1 MRCALIRYALSWLA
15 AVAACSFAQAALA
28 EIPQA
33 LDRAT
38 FSVGGFYPTID
49 TRISANGP
57 AVAGTDLSFERDLGI
72 DNHRALTNVRIE
84 LLLLDSQGFSVGG
97 YQYSKSAGSTL
108 ARDIEFG
115 GNEYNASAF
124 VEARLRLQTYNA
136 AWHWWFAPTV
146 EDVVGVG
153 LGAAYYDLKGTIDG
167 GITVNDHSATAHGEA
182 EGNAIAPL
190 LMLGWRH
197 AFSESLRTY
206 AYFSGV
212 RKPSGKLTGH
222 LVNGTLGMEYY
233 PWRNLGFALE
243 YSANNLDLKAEKA
256 SWEGRASMH
265 FYGPS
270 AFVRLR
276 F

>member
-1 MRCALIRYALSWLA
+1 MKHTPARLA
-15 AVAACSFAQAALA
+15 AVAVCAFAQAAYA
-28 EIPQA
+28 EIPSA
-33 LDRAT
+33 LDRASL
-38 FSVGGFYPTID
+38 SVGGFYPTID
-49 TRISANGP
+49 SRISANGP
-57 AVAGTDLSFERDLGI
+57 AVAGTDLSFERDLGL
-72 DNHRALTNVRIE
+72 DNNRALTNVRLE
-84 LLLLDSQGFSVGG
+84 LLVLDSQGFSIGG
-97 YQYSKSAGSTL
+97 YQYSKGGGATL
-108 ARDIEFG
+108 ARDIVFG
-115 GNEYNASAF
+115 GTEYEASAF

-136 AWHWWFAPTV
+136 AWHWWFAPTP

-167 GITVNDHSATAHGEA
+167 GITVNDHSASAHGEA

-197 AFSESLRTY
+197 AFSDSLRGY

-212 RKPSGKLTGH
+212 RKPSGTLTGH
-222 LVNGTLGMEYY
+222 LLNGTLGMEYY
-233 PWRNLGFALE
+233 LWQHLGFALE

-270 AFVRLR
+270 AFVRVR
-276 F
+276 W